1 MQHIPDSQSP
11 DETAE
16 TKKPYHKPELS
27 AYGNIRDI
35 TRNTGPKGAEDGG
48 GGAAAGPK
56 TG

>member
-1 MQHIPDSQSP
+1 MQTKPNVDSPDKP
-11 DETAE
+11 DET
-16 TKKPYHKPELS
+16 KRPYHQPELV
-27 AYGNIRDI
+27 AYGNIRDV